1 MKLISD
7 SLLVH
12 FSKGANS
19 LSRLFFYFSL
29 NKYFPD
35 LLVSQT
41 IVSLILIEVMAV
53 ILELG
58 INRSHMMQD
67 VHDLK
72 ENEIISSRQIRSLL
86 SILVVITISIFN
98 QSFIYLLTLPIIS
111 FNYMMNLYLK
121 ELMFKK
127 YFWSNLLC
135 SFILILICS
144 LNFL

>member
-7 SLLVH
+7 SLLVL
-12 FSKGANS
+12 F
-19 LSRLFFYFSL
+19 LTEQIVFLDFFYFSL

-58 INRSHMMQD
+58 IKSHMMQD

-98 QSFIYLLTLPIIS
+98 QSLYTYLL
-111 FNYMMNLYLK
+111 YQLYL
-121 ELMFKK
+121 
-127 YFWSNLLC
+127 
-135 SFILILICS
+135 LII
-144 LNFL
+144 

>member
-1 MKLISD
+1 
-7 SLLVH
+7 
-12 FSKGANS
+12 
-19 LSRLFFYFSL
+19 
-29 NKYFPD
+29 
-35 LLVSQT
+35 
-41 IVSLILIEVMAV
+41 MAV

-135 SFILILICS
+135 SFILIIICS
-144 LNFL
+144 LNFFMK